1 MRDLGVE
8 TADCYRG
15 CFAADITEE
24 VTRTLCRRRRHEA
37 YFGGGQYWIEDPAG
51 FVAQDRDRLPHRA
64 SRIQPVTM
72 L

>member
-37 YFGGGQYWIEDPAG
+37 YFGGGQYWIEDPSRFCRGRSAIACHTAQAG
-51 FVAQDRDRLPHRA
+51 Y
-64 SRIQPVTM
+64 SR
-72 L
+72 